1 MLTKLRDS
9 RGEGYIDVAVLV
21 LCTMLVVALAVK
33 VLPVYIAKSQLDTYA
48 AELCRE
54 AEIAGRVGSETSLRE
69 QVLREKT
76 GLDPVVTW
84 SKTGKIQL
92 NQEFTVT
99 VTLRRD
105 IGLFGGF
112 GSFPI
117 TLTAKATGKSEVY
130 WK

>member
-1 MLTKLRDS
+1 MLEKLCNK

-21 LCTMLVVALAVK
+21 LCALLVIALAVN
-33 VLPVYIAKSQLDTYA
+33 VFPVYIAKNQLDTYA
-48 AELCRE
+48 SELCRE
-54 AEIAGRVGSETSLRE
+54 AEIAGRVGSETSQRE
-69 QVLREKT
+69 QVLRKKT
-76 GLDPVVTW
+76 GLDPAITW
-84 SKTGKIQL
+84 SRTGKIQL

-99 VTLRRD
+99 ATLQTD

-117 TLTAKATGKSEVY
+117 TLKAQASGKSEVY